1 MISESVE
8 IICNKKIEE
17 LIEEYFGNL
26 VKEAAIEQPETIGD
40 YSLDLPLIIEN
51 EFKTFLEELWKEVAP
66 DDLKGTPLVLEE
78 QKLRELSTKSS
89 RENLN
94 LAYEKAM
101 KCNVWERMTQSNH
114 KDVSYY
120 KFMLRDYTRELLTVT
135 RLDFMEE
142 ITGKHIN
149 TKSFENN

>member
-40 YSLDLPLIIEN
+40 YSLDLPLTIEN
-51 EFKTFLEELWKEVAP
+51 EFKTFLEKLWKEVAP

-120 KFMLRDYTRELLTVT
+120 KFMLRDYTRELLTVM